1 MSSFSIRPSALVV
14 VKAGVG
20 LHLCGVSMRS
30 QMCRQKAK
38 VNNTDVSLYIRVARA
53 VSVALLL
60 LLLLLLLS
68 LSLLVFNTTFVKKSG
83 GRFALGRRER
93 ELCRVN
99 DVFFFLLE
107 SKTSNSLSLS
117 IVCVLF
123 SLKKRALFFF
133 RFLKDSVERNTKDH
147 LSIVC
152 ALSKEKS
159 LSSFARKTV
168 VERNTKDLSP
178 LCVLFSL
185 KKRVSSSF
193 A

>member
-133 RFLKDSVERNTKDH
+133 RSKDCCGTYYKGS